1 MRDQIRAIR
10 SEAEVFADLSALCR
24 SDGTC
29 MRSHISV
36 SATIIVGY
44 AEELRPEDTA
54 RLLSPG
60 VLFAPK
66 STLIGL
72 MIHAEVNWEEP
83 SAEFIQQQIEGRSLD
98 PVPIEAAPARRGS

>member
-1 MRDQIRAIR
+1 MRDQIRAMR

-24 SDGTC
+24 SDGHVHA
-29 MRSHISV
+29 SHISV

-44 AEELRPEDTA
+44 AEELRSEDMA

-66 STLIGL
+66 YRLS
-72 MIHAEVNWEEP
+72 
-83 SAEFIQQQIEGRSLD
+83 SD
-98 PVPIEAAPARRGS
+98 